1 VTTSSTNR
9 KPGRQRV
16 PGPAAAAASIGRP
29 EVARAGVLLA
39 FTLGALLLSA
49 CRDSD
54 ASVRIAAAGNW
65 REFHGAMNKRGID
78 LAVEELNA
86 AGGVRGR
93 PMQLVA
99 LDDSSDGT
107 RAVTVASEFFN
118 DATILGVVGHIE
130 SGPMVAAAKIY
141 DQGLPAIA
149 TTATSPDLSGM
160 SPWVFRVISS
170 DSVNGRDIAAYARRL
185 GLRRAAIIY
194 ENNSYG
200 RGLADAFERHF
211 GGEIIGSDPIAS
223 DSTADFEPHV
233 SWLKARRPD
242 VVFVAGTAS
251 PGIALLREARRQ
263 ALTATFI
270 GGDGWSGVAASP
282 AAEGVVV
289 ATPFSSLDPRPEV
302 RRFVQAFRARYQME
316 PDANAAL
323 AYDATRLLA
332 EAIEKGGPTR
342 LAIRDWLTRRASESA
357 YQGVTGPIQFT
368 AGGDIVGKPFVMT
381 RIRAGALMV
390 DPNGGA

>member
-1 VTTSSTNR
+1 MNDL
-9 KPGRQRV
+9 
-16 PGPAAAAASIGRP
+16 
-29 EVARAGVLLA
+29 ARLYAVLALA
-39 FTLGALLLSA
+39 TLTLVLSA
-49 CRDSD
+49 CNGGGS
-54 ASVRIAAAGNW
+54 AVRIAAAGNW

-78 LAVEELNA
+78 LAIEEINA
-86 AGGVRGR
+86 AGGVRGH
-93 PMQLVA
+93 PLELVA
-99 LDDSSDGT
+99 RDDSSDGT
-107 RAVTVASEFFN
+107 RAVTVASEFLN
-118 DATILGVVGHIE
+118 DPTILGVVGHIE

-141 DQGLPAIA
+141 DQGLPAVA

-211 GGEIIGSDPIAS
+211 GGEVIGSDPIAS

-263 ALTATFI
+263 ALSATFI

-289 ATPFSSLDPRPEV
+289 ATPFSALDPRDEV
-302 RRFVQAFRARYQME
+302 RRFVQAFRARYQMD

-332 EAIEKGGPTR
+332 QAVERGGASR
-342 LAIRDWLTRRASESA
+342 LAVQEWLTRRASEGA
-357 YQGVTGPIQFT
+357 YNGVTGPIQFT

-381 RIRAGALMV
+381 RIRAGALVV
-390 DPNGGA
+390 DRNGGA

>member
-1 VTTSSTNR
+1 VA
-9 KPGRQRV
+9 V
-16 PGPAAAAASIGRP
+16 PAAPETAAR
-29 EVARAGVLLA
+29 LLA
-39 FTLGALLLSA
+39 MTVLTLGTLLLSGCGNEA
-49 CRDSD
+49 KP
-54 ASVRIAAAGNW
+54 VRIAAAGNW

-78 LAVEELNA
+78 LAIEEINA

-93 PMQLVA
+93 PIQLVA
-99 LDDSSDGT
+99 QDDSSDGT

-141 DQGLPAIA
+141 DQGLPAVA

-170 DSVNGRDIAAYARRL
+170 DSVNGRDIASYARRL

-211 GGEIIGSDPIAS
+211 GGEIIGSNPIAT

-233 SWLKARRPD
+233 SWMRSRRPD

-263 ALTATFI
+263 ALSATFI
-270 GGDGWSGVAASP
+270 GGDGWSGVAVSP

-289 ATPFSSLDPRPEV
+289 ATPFTARDPRDEV
-302 RRFVQAFRARYQME
+302 RRFVQAFRARYEME

-332 EAIEKGGPTR
+332 QAIEKGGVSR
-342 LAIRDWLTRRASESA
+342 VAVQEWLTRRASESA

-381 RIRAGALMV
+381 RIRSGALVV

>member
-1 VTTSSTNR
+1 MSS
-9 KPGRQRV
+9 
-16 PGPAAAAASIGRP
+16 S
-29 EVARAGVLLA
+29 ARLWALLA
-39 FTLGALLLSA
+39 LSLGTLWLSA
-49 CRDSD
+49 CGS
-54 ASVRIAAAGNW
+54 SEQNVRIAAAGNW
-65 REFHGAMNKRGID
+65 RELHGAMNKRGID
-78 LAVEELNA
+78 LAIEEINA
-86 AGGVRGR
+86 AGGVRGL
-93 PMQLVA
+93 PIQLVA
-99 LDDSSDGT
+99 QDDSSDGT
-107 RAVTVASEFFN
+107 RAVTVASEFLN
-118 DATILGVVGHIE
+118 DLSILGVVGHIE

-141 DQGLPAIA
+141 DDGLAAIA

-211 GGEIIGSDPIAS
+211 GGDIIGSDPIAS

-233 SWLKARRPD
+233 SWMKSRRPD

-251 PGIALLREARRQ
+251 PGIALLREAKRQ
-263 ALTATFI
+263 GLTATFI
-270 GGDGWSGVAASP
+270 GGDGWSGVAASA

-289 ATPFSSLDPRPEV
+289 ATPFTSVDPRDEV
-302 RRFVQAFRARYQME
+302 RRFVKAFRARFQMD

-332 EAIEKGGPTR
+332 EAIEKGGASR
-342 LAIRDWLTRRASESA
+342 LAVRDWLKRRASESA

-368 AGGDIVGKPFVMT
+368 EGGDIVGKPFVMT
-381 RIRAGALMV
+381 RVRSGALVV

>member
-1 VTTSSTNR
+1 M
-9 KPGRQRV
+9 PGFHRI
-16 PGPAAAAASIGRP
+16 PRP
-29 EVARAGVLLA
+29 ARAIAPDLPAWARLW
-39 FTLGALLLSA
+39 ALLLLSSGTLWLSA
-49 CRDSD
+49 CGGSEKN
-54 ASVRIAAAGNW
+54 VRIAAAGNW

-78 LAVEELNA
+78 LAIEEINA
-86 AGGVRGR
+86 AGGVRGL
-93 PMQLVA
+93 PIQLVA
-99 LDDSSDGT
+99 QDDSSDGT
-107 RAVTVASEFFN
+107 RAVTVASEFLN
-118 DATILGVVGHIE
+118 DLSILGVVGHIE

-141 DQGLPAIA
+141 DDGLAAIA

-185 GLRRAAIIY
+185 GLKRAAIIY

-233 SWLKARRPD
+233 SWMKSRRPD

-251 PGIALLREARRQ
+251 PGIALLREAKRQ
-263 ALTATFI
+263 GLTATFI
-270 GGDGWSGVAASP
+270 GGDGWSGVAASS

-289 ATPFSSLDPRPEV
+289 ATPFTAVDPRDEV
-302 RRFVQAFRARYQME
+302 RRFVKAFRARFQMD

-332 EAIEKGGPTR
+332 EAIEQGGTSR
-342 LAIRDWLTRRASESA
+342 LAVRDWLKRRASEGP

-368 AGGDIVGKPFVMT
+368 EGGDIVGKPFVMT
-381 RIRAGALMV
+381 KVRGGALVV
-390 DPNGGA
+390 DLNGGA